1 MLSNEWQTDERENVL
16 ENHSTKPFWGP
27 LLVLPGST
35 RKTTTESKNW
45 NNSLIFS
52 QVHFN
57 QNQLCIVSVFATT
70 KLAQNVPLSKVCEFY
85 ISNEDLKHT
94 RHKISDIVD

>member
-1 MLSNEWQTDERENVL
+1 MGNVP
-16 ENHSTKPFWGP
+16 ENHSTKPFWGR
-27 LLVLPGST
+27 LLVFA
-35 RKTTTESKNW
+35 RFYTENNDGIQEIW

-52 QVHFN
+52 QVHVN
-57 QNQLCIVSVFATT
+57 QNELCIVSVFATT